1 MKTIEVNLDD
11 HLEEFVQKMIA
22 TGEYTDNSDVVC
34 EALTMLEEEE
44 KLSDAPL
51 ALTPKACLEIAIT
64 DTGISDV
71 DIFVEDVN
79 NRRFCSAFTIL
90 EHRMKNEG
98 YITDENGDT
107 HSTSESKKPFDI
119 FTKTIRGFYPN
130 TRQTISWRLPGIC
143 SFITWND
150 RETLLKKNS
159 MLMVRLIANE
169 SNNNTKE

>member
-107 HSTSESKKPFDI
+107 HSTSESAALLTVWIPVRSEVKS
-119 FTKTIRGFYPN
+119 TCALLTIKAAEN
-130 TRQTISWRLPGIC
+130 QLTR
-143 SFITWND
+143 
-150 RETLLKKNS
+150 TLLQ
-159 MLMVRLIANE
+159 AE
-169 SNNNTKE
+169 SIFKCCFTSSH

>member
-22 TGEYTDNSDVVC
+22 TGEYADNSDVVC

-51 ALTPKACLEIAIT
+51 ALTPKACLEIAIS

-71 DIFVEDVN
+71 DIFVEDAK
-79 NRRFCSAFTIL
+79 NRKFCSAFTIL
-90 EHRMKNEG
+90 ERRMKNEG

-107 HSTSESKKPFDI
+107 HNTPDSKKPFDI
-119 FTKTIRGFYPN
+119 FTKTIRGFYPDTSDDQLEAAWDLFIYN
-130 TRQTISWRLPGIC
+130 MERQGNLA
-143 SFITWND
+143 
-150 RETLLKKNS
+150 KKKQLADGELNS
-159 MLMVRLIANE
+159 
-169 SNNNTKE
+169 

>member
-22 TGEYTDNSDVVC
+22 TGEYADNSDVVC

-51 ALTPKACLEIAIT
+51 ALTPKACLEIAIS

-71 DIFVEDVN
+71 DIFLEDAN
-79 NRRFCSAFTIL
+79 NRKFCSAFTIL
-90 EHRMKNEG
+90 ERRMKNEG

-107 HSTSESKKPFDI
+107 HSTPDSKKPFDI
-119 FTKTIRGFYPN
+119 FTKTIRGFYPDTSDDQLEAAWDLFIYN
-130 TRQTISWRLPGIC
+130 MERQGNLA
-143 SFITWND
+143 
-150 RETLLKKNS
+150 KKKQLADGELNS
-159 MLMVRLIANE
+159 
-169 SNNNTKE
+169 